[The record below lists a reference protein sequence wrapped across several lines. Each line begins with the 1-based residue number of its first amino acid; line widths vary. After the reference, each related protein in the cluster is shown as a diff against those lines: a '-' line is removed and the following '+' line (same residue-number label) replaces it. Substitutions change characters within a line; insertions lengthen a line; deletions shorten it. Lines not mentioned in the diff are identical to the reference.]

1 MANIVFGE
9 VQTSIFES
17 MSRLAIQHDAINL
30 GQGFPV
36 GLDSAEVL
44 AEAQRALRDL
54 SQQYPPSLGL
64 PDLRQA
70 VAEAN
75 RRFWGIEVDWQT
87 EVLVTSGATE
97 ALSDCFFG
105 LFNPGDEVI
114 LFEPAYDSYG
124 PILRRAG
131 VVPVRMRLQPP
142 HWTLPCQSIEAAITP
157 RTRAILINSPMNPI
171 GKVFDREELS
181 FLAGLLERYDLLAIC
196 DEVYEHLTF
205 NEDGH
210 IPLMSL
216 PQARN
221 RSLRIGSAGK
231 TFSVTGW
238 KVGYVT
244 GPANLLGP
252 VSRAHQYLTF
262 ATPPHL
268 QAAVAYGLRLPDDY
282 FIGLQNELRRR
293 RDLLTDRLRDGGFEV
308 GDCQGTYFLCLG
320 IDNLGR
326 GDDDVDLCRRLVT
339 EAGVAAIPVSAF
351 YGDRDVRTQI
361 RLCFAKPQPL
371 LEEAA
376 ERLVA
381 WRKKG

>member
-1 MANIVFGE
+1 
-9 VQTSIFES
+9 
-17 MSRLAIQHDAINL
+17 
-30 GQGFPV
+30 
-36 GLDSAEVL
+36 
-44 AEAQRALRDL
+44 
-54 SQQYPPSLGL
+54 
-64 PDLRQA
+64 
-70 VAEAN
+70 
-75 RRFWGIEVDWQT
+75 
-87 EVLVTSGATE
+87 
-97 ALSDCFFG
+97 LSDCFFG